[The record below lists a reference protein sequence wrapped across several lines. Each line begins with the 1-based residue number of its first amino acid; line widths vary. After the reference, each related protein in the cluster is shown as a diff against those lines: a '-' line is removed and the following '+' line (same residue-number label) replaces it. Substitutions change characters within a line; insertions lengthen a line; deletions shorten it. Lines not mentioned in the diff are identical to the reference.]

1 MASAN
6 PPAAERHAGLVDA
19 IEAARDDLGLFDP
32 ETKYFDG
39 EISTR
44 DRRRRGR
51 NGVEGP
57 VGTLTLV
64 DAEGVLYWRNGLVKS
79 AGTGRRG
86 RRAAPMTGEE
96 EIVTQRRFEMLKPDM
111 INNALQGLDT
121 RFLKR
126 EPGLRQLH
134 DGKLKDAKKGPYS
147 GRTLLLVH
155 GTFSNSDNLIE
166 EFRKTPEG
174 RDFLKKAQNDYTQV
188 LLFDHPTLAVGPLMN
203 AIDLSRALAAS
214 THELD
219 IIAHSR
225 GGVVVRW
232 FLEQLG
238 NGAGSKP
245 RAVLVGSPLAGTS
258 LAAGP
263 SIRGSIDLL
272 TNFGSALQRFM
283 GLGAAVNPFLVAPA
297 ALLRIFVS
305 VTGFAAN
312 LPVAD
317 AAVAM
322 VPGLFGQAAISN
334 NGELLRLRAGSPAV
348 HAEYFAVRSNFE
360 PKDEGW
366 KFWRYFRKTTM
377 LDPLADA
384 VFNGENDLVVDTLSM
399 TDFGNDISIK
409 AEENF
414 ETSADVHHCN
424 YFRQKRTIDFIA
436 KSFPIPPKSLSRR
449 RRKA

>member
-6 PPAAERHAGLVDA
+6 PSAAERHAGLVDA
-19 IEAARDDLGLFDP
+19 IDRASNDLGLFDP
-32 ETKYFDG
+32 EHKFDRD
-39 EISTR
+39 ISIR
-44 DRRRRGR
+44 DRRRGGR
-51 NGVEGP
+51 NEVEGP

-79 AGTGRRG
+79 AGMARRG
-86 RRAAPMTGEE
+86 RRAAPLMAEE
-96 EIVTQRRFEMLKPDM
+96 EIVMQRRFEMLPPDK
-111 INNALQGLDT
+111 INSTLQGLDT

-126 EPGLRQLH
+126 EPGLRRLQNGRLVS
-134 DGKLKDAKKGPYS
+134 AKPAVYS

-166 EFRKTPEG
+166 EFRSTAEG
-174 RDFLKKAQNDYTQV
+174 RDFLRKAQNDYTQV
-188 LLFDHPTLAVGPLMN
+188 LFFDHPTLAVGPLMN
-203 AIDLSRALAAS
+203 AIDLSRALAGS

-238 NGAGSKP
+238 NGAGPKP
-245 RAVLVGSPLAGTS
+245 RAVLVGAPLAGTS

-272 TNFGSALQRFM
+272 TNFGSALERFM
-283 GLGAAVNPFLVAPA
+283 GLGAAANPFLVAPA
-297 ALLRIFVS
+297 ALLHIFVS
-305 VTGFAAN
+305 VTGIAAN

-334 NGELLRLRAGSPAV
+334 NGELLRLRTGSPV
-348 HAEYFAVRSNFE
+348 VRAEYFAVRSNFE
-360 PKDEGW
+360 PKSEGW

-384 VFNGENDLVVDTLSM
+384 VFNGENDLVVDTVSM
-399 TDFGNDISIK
+399 TDFGKNISIK

-436 KSFPIPPKSLSRR
+436 KSFPIPQKSPSRR